1 MAKAV
6 VLEQQGNTQH
16 SNYQDDDTETIY
28 TKEVI
33 KILSS
38 ETGVSCP
45 ESPTQLSCNDGVNE
59 TNVTECEK
67 DTTKPEVAA
76 DISKSLLL
84 KDVFDNYDDDVV
96 DSSQESFNGFAAFRN
111 SYKYVES

>member
-1 MAKAV
+1 MTKAV

-16 SNYQDDDTETIY
+16 SNTQHDDTETIY
-28 TKEVI
+28 MKEVI

-38 ETGVSCP
+38 ETGASFP

-67 DTTKPEVAA
+67 DTTKPEVADMA
-76 DISKSLLL
+76 KSLLL
-84 KDVFDNYDDDVV
+84 KDVFDNYNDDVV